1 MGYEKHYGEEMSAE
15 RVQQVTM
22 SKVYGWMTLTL
33 MASALA
39 AIYTAGSETMLGLI
53 FGSKIG
59 FLGLMVAEV
68 ALVVYVSAR
77 LMRLS
82 FGTAATLFGLY
93 AVLNGITMSAIL
105 LAYSASTV
113 YAAFFSTGLT
123 FGVMSF
129 VGYTTD
135 RDLTGIGSFLMMALV
150 GLIIGTLVNLFFHF
164 TWMESLITYAGLF
177 IFVGLTAYD
186 TQKIKNALAYSEAA
200 GLAVDTRKIALMGAL
215 NLYLDFVNL
224 FLYILRLLGSRRS

>member
-1 MGYEKHYGEEMSAE
+1 MGYEKHYGEEMSSE

-22 SKVYGWMTLTL
+22 SKVYGWMTLAL

-39 AIYTAGSETMLGLI
+39 AIYTMGSDTMLSLI
-53 FGSKIG
+53 FGNKLV
-59 FLGLMVAEV
+59 FFGLLIAEV
-68 ALVVYVSAR
+68 AMVVYVSAR
-77 LMRLS
+77 LTHLS

-93 AVLNGITMSAIL
+93 ALLNGVTMSAL
-105 LAYSASTV
+105 LLVYSASAV

-129 VGYTTD
+129 VGYTTE
-135 RDLTGIGSFLMMALV
+135 RDLTGIGSFLLMALV
-150 GLIIGTLVNLFFHF
+150 GLIIGTLVNIFFHF
-164 TWMESLITYAGLF
+164 AWLESLITYAGLF

-186 TQKIKNALAYSEAA
+186 TQKIKNALAYSNAT
-200 GLAVDTRKIALMGAL
+200 GYAVDTRKIALMGAL

-224 FLYILRLLGSRRS
+224 FLYILRLLGGRRN

>member
-1 MGYEKHYGEEMSAE
+1 
-15 RVQQVTM
+15 M
-22 SKVYGWMTLTL
+22 SKVYGWMTLAL

-39 AIYTAGSETMLGLI
+39 AIYTASSETMLSLVFGNKFTFFGLLI
-53 FGSKIG
+53 
-59 FLGLMVAEV
+59 AEV

-77 LMRLS
+77 LTRLS

-93 AVLNGITMSAIL
+93 AVLNGVTMAAIL
-105 LAYSASTV
+105 LAYSASTI

-135 RDLTGIGSFLMMALV
+135 RDLTGMGSFLLMALI
-150 GLIIGTLVNLFFHF
+150 GLIIGTLVNIFFHF
-164 TWMESLITYAGLF
+164 TWLESLITYAGLF

-186 TQKIKNALAYSEAA
+186 TQKVKNMLAYSEAA
-200 GLAVDTRKIALMGAL
+200 GLAVDTRKIALVGAL